1 MNMENFKTI
10 VLINLVVISLFLT
23 FNLWTYVPDSN
34 SLQSTKFVQ
43 GNAAALKKD
52 VSNVIVPSSMI
63 VHKDNKH
70 FVSEKKNNIN
80 LLYTLIQKGELHDFK
95 DITNSI
101 SKSDFLA
108 YVHGEGKIEIVFP
121 TEIPF
126 DAIRGVLTIKDKKLD
141 MFNFDRIVVDPSKSR
156 DQNIDVNFVSYSTP
170 RKVYKMTLTGVNL
183 RDIINAQNQFL
194 AVARPYFAYEI
205 NDTKN
210 DTKKIFLPDGSTEM
224 QDLLY
229 MTHDLPVESFKNALF
244 SDPRYVQ
251 PISNEKEDTY
261 TDGIRLMQINK
272 QDQMLEYTNSSVA
285 SGAPMSGTPL
295 MQRSFEFVNSHTGLT
310 DAYRF
315 DYINS
320 KGTTKFRLYE
330 EDFPVFN
337 REGMTELKQVW
348 RSEELISYRRPLFE
362 LRIVQ
367 GGDIT
372 TTTLPAGWTVIQSL
386 EKNQNID
393 KKLIQNIGI
402 GYKIVPEIEPN
413 GTNGQV
419 TNGNF
424 RNLKPI
430 WYVIYGEDHQVFEWS
445 EEKEG
450 ELIGL
455 ESD

>member
-43 GNAAALKKD
+43 GNASGLKKD

-70 FVSEKKNNIN
+70 FVSEKKDNIN
-80 LLYTLIQKGELHDFK
+80 LLYRIIERGELHDFK

-101 SKSDFLA
+101 SKGDFLS
-108 YVHGEGKIEIVFP
+108 YVHGEDKIEIVFP

-156 DQNIDVNFVSYSTP
+156 DQNIDVNFVSYST

-210 DTKKIFLPDGSTEM
+210 IFLPDGSTEM
-224 QDLLY
+224 QNLMY
-229 MTHDLPVESFKNALF
+229 FAQVMEVESFKNALF

-251 PISNEKEDTY
+251 PFSNEIEDTY
-261 TDGIRLMQINK
+261 TDGIRLMRINK
-272 QDQMLEYTNSSVA
+272 QNRMLEYTNSSVA
-285 SGAPMSGTPL
+285 SGAPMNGTSL
-295 MQRSFEFVNSHTGLT
+295 MQRSFEFVNSHSGLT

-315 DYINS
+315 DSLNS
-320 KGTTKFRLYE
+320 KGKTKFRLYE
-330 EDFPVFN
+330 EDLPVFN
-337 REGMTELKQVW
+337 SEGMTELTQVW
-348 RSEELISYRRPLFE
+348 RAEELISYKRPLFN
-362 LRIVQ
+362 LLINKS
-367 GGDIT
+367 GGNNT
-372 TTTLPAGWTVIQSL
+372 VLPSGHTVIQSL
-386 EKNQNID
+386 ENNSKLD
-393 KKLIQNIGI
+393 KKLIQDIGI
-402 GYKIVPEIEPN
+402 GYKLVPENGPN
-413 GTNGQV
+413 GPNGQAV
-419 TNGNF
+419 NGI
-424 RNLKPI
+424 LKPI
-430 WYVIYGEDHQVFEWS
+430 WYVIYGEDHEVFEWN

>member
-1 MNMENFKTI
+1 MENFKTI

-43 GNAAALKKD
+43 GNATALKQD

-63 VHKDNKH
+63 VHKDNNH

-80 LLYTLIQKGELHDFK
+80 LLYTFIQTGELHDFK

-101 SKSDFLA
+101 SKGDFLS

-121 TEIPF
+121 TEVPF
-126 DAIRGVLTIKDKKLD
+126 DAIRSVLTIKDKKLD

-156 DQNIDVNFVSYSTP
+156 DQNIDVNFVSYST

-194 AVARPYFAYEI
+194 ALARPYFAYEI
-205 NDTKN
+205 N

-224 QDLLY
+224 QNSMY
-229 MTHDLPVESFKNALF
+229 FAQVMEVESFKNALF

-251 PISNEKEDTY
+251 PFSNEIEDTY
-261 TDGIRLMQINK
+261 TDGIRLMRINK
-272 QDQMLEYTNSSVA
+272 QNRMLEYTNSSVA
-285 SGAPMSGTPL
+285 SGAPMNGTSL
-295 MQRSFEFVNSHTGLT
+295 MQRSFEFVNSHSGLT

-320 KGTTKFRLYE
+320 KGTKGTTKFRLYE
-330 EDFPVFN
+330 EDLPVFN
-337 REGMTELKQVW
+337 REGMTELRQVW
-348 RSEELISYRRPLFE
+348 GSEELISYRRPLFKWMPYYK
-362 LRIVQ
+362 
-367 GGDIT
+367 GGE
-372 TTTLPAGWTVIQSL
+372 TTLPTGRTVIQSL
-386 EKNQNID
+386 EKNSKIAKN
-393 KKLIQNIGI
+393 LIQNIGI
-402 GYKIVPEIEPN
+402 GYKLVPEVEQ
-413 GTNGQV
+413 NGQI
-419 TNGNF
+419 TNIK
-424 RNLKPI
+424 LKPI
-430 WYVIYGEDHQVFEWS
+430 WYVIYGEDHHAYEWS

>member
-43 GNAAALKKD
+43 GNATALKQD

-63 VHKDNKH
+63 VHKDNNH

-80 LLYTLIQKGELHDFK
+80 LLYTFIQKGELHDFK

-101 SKSDFLA
+101 SKGDFLS

-121 TEIPF
+121 TEVPF
-126 DAIRGVLTIKDKKLD
+126 DAIRSVLTIKDKKLD

-156 DQNIDVNFVSYSTP
+156 DQNIDVNFVSYST

-194 AVARPYFAYEI
+194 ALARPYFAYEI
-205 NDTKN
+205 N

-224 QDLLY
+224 QNLMY
-229 MTHDLPVESFKNALF
+229 FAQVMEVESFKNALF

-251 PISNEKEDTY
+251 PFSNEIEDTY
-261 TDGIRLMQINK
+261 TDGIRLMRINK
-272 QDQMLEYTNSSVA
+272 QNRMLEYTNSSVA
-285 SGAPMSGTPL
+285 SGAPMNGTSL
-295 MQRSFEFVNSHTGLT
+295 MQRSFEFVNSHSGLT

-320 KGTTKFRLYE
+320 KGTKGTTKFRLYE
-330 EDFPVFN
+330 EDLPVFN
-337 REGMTELKQVW
+337 REGMTELRQVW
-348 RSEELISYRRPLFE
+348 GSEELISYRRPLFKWMPYDK
-362 LRIVQ
+362 
-367 GGDIT
+367 GGE
-372 TTTLPAGWTVIQSL
+372 TTLPTGRTVIQSL
-386 EKNQNID
+386 EKNSKID
-393 KKLIQNIGI
+393 KNLIQNIGI
-402 GYKIVPEIEPN
+402 GYKLVPEVEQ
-413 GTNGQV
+413 NGQI
-419 TNGNF
+419 TNIK
-424 RNLKPI
+424 LKPI
-430 WYVIYGEDHQVFEWS
+430 WYVIYGEDHHAYEWS

>member
-43 GNAAALKKD
+43 GNAAALKQD

-80 LLYTLIQKGELHDFK
+80 LLYTFIQKGELHDFK

-101 SKSDFLA
+101 SKGDFLS

-121 TEIPF
+121 TEVPF
-126 DAIRGVLTIKDKKLD
+126 DAIRSVLTIKDKKLD
-141 MFNFDRIVVDPSKSR
+141 MLSFDRIVVDPSKSR
-156 DQNIDVNFVSYSTP
+156 DQNIDVNFVSYST

-194 AVARPYFAYEI
+194 ALARPYFAYEI

-210 DTKKIFLPDGSTEM
+210 IFLPDGSTEM
-224 QDLLY
+224 QNLIY
-229 MTHDLPVESFKNALF
+229 FARVMEVESFKNALF

-251 PISNEKEDTY
+251 PFSNEIEDTY
-261 TDGIRLMQINK
+261 TDGIRLMRINK
-272 QDQMLEYTNSSVA
+272 QNRMLEYTNSSV
-285 SGAPMSGTPL
+285 SGGAPMNGTSL
-295 MQRSFEFVNSHTGLT
+295 MQRSFEFVNSHSGLT

-320 KGTTKFRLYE
+320 KGTKGTTKFRLYE
-330 EDFPVFN
+330 EDLPVFN
-337 REGMTELKQVW
+337 REGMTELRQVW
-348 RSEELISYRRPLFE
+348 GSEELISYRRPLFKWWSIDKDGE
-362 LRIVQ
+362 
-367 GGDIT
+367 
-372 TTTLPAGWTVIQSL
+372 TTLPTGRTVIQSL
-386 EKNQNID
+386 EKNSKIAKN
-393 KKLIQNIGI
+393 LIQNIGI
-402 GYKIVPEIEPN
+402 GYKLVPEVEQ
-413 GTNGQV
+413 NGQI
-419 TNGNF
+419 TNIK
-424 RNLKPI
+424 LKPI
-430 WYVIYGEDHQVFEWS
+430 WYVIYGEDHHAYEWS

>member
-10 VLINLVVISLFLT
+10 ILINLVVISLFLT

-34 SLQSTKFVQ
+34 AMQSTKVVP
-43 GNAAALKKD
+43 GNAEALKKD

-63 VHKDNKH
+63 VHKDQKH
-70 FVSEKKNNIN
+70 FVSEKKDNID
-80 LLYTLIQKGELHDFK
+80 LLYAIIARGELHDFK

-108 YVHGEGKIEIVFP
+108 YVHGEDKIEIVFP

-205 NDTKN
+205 A
-210 DTKKIFLPDGSTEM
+210 DTKKIFLPDGPTEM
-224 QDLLY
+224 QNLMY
-229 MTHDLPVESFKNALF
+229 FSREMGVESFKNVLF
-244 SDPRYVQ
+244 SDPRYAT
-251 PISNEKEDTY
+251 PISNEFEETY

-272 QDQMLEYTNSSVA
+272 QNRMLKYTNSSVA
-285 SGAPMSGTPL
+285 SGGMYGNVL
-295 MQRSFEFVNSHTGLT
+295 VQRSFEFVNSHSELK
-310 DAYRF
+310 DYRF
-315 DYINS
+315 DYLNS
-320 KGTTKFRLYE
+320 KGKTKFRLYE
-330 EDFPVFN
+330 EDLPVFN
-337 REGMTELKQVW
+337 SEGMTELTQVW
-348 RSEELISYRRPLFE
+348 GAEELISYKRPLFN
-362 LRIVQ
+362 LLIDKN
-367 GGDIT
+367 GGNNT
-372 TTTLPAGWTVIQSL
+372 VLPSGRTVIQSL
-386 EKNQNID
+386 ENKSKLEKN
-393 KKLIQNIGI
+393 LIQDIGI
-402 GYKIVPEIEPN
+402 GYKLVPENGPNEPN
-413 GTNGQV
+413 GQAANGI
-419 TNGNF
+419 
-424 RNLKPI
+424 LKPI
-430 WYVIYGEDHQVFEWS
+430 WYVIYGKDHEDHEVFEWS